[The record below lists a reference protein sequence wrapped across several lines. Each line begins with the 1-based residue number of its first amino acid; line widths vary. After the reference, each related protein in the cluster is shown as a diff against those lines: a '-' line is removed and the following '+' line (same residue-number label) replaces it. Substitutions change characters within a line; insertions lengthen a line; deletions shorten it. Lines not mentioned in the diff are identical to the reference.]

1 MLHEQRGA
9 GPGRRRLGPPARP
22 GLSRRARPRA
32 PPPIPRAQPDA
43 AAAVGTRA
51 GTAGGSGKVADR
63 LRGSQLQWRP
73 RRRGRGCATSARGA
87 GRERRRVATLAPA
100 RRLSFVLN
108 FALGT
113 QSRAG
118 GAGLDRAGRGESE
131 EEEKEEEVDVCG

>member
-43 AAAVGTRA
+43 AAAVSTRA
-51 GTAGGSGKVADR
+51 RTAGGSGEVADR

-73 RRRGRGCATSARGA
+73 RRLGRGCATSARGA
-87 GRERRRVATLAPA
+87 GRERRRVATIAPA
-100 RRLSFVLN
+100 RRLSLPRISRLGLSL
-108 FALGT
+108 ALEGRGRT
-113 QSRAG
+113 
-118 GAGLDRAGRGESE
+118 GRGESE
-131 EEEKEEEVDVCG
+131 EEEEVGVCG

>member
-1 MLHEQRGA
+1 MNSAARDRGAAGSGLPRGRACHAARGPGPRRQSRGRSRTRRQLWARGPEQRA
-9 GPGRRRLGPPARP
+9 
-22 GLSRRARPRA
+22 
-32 PPPIPRAQPDA
+32 
-43 AAAVGTRA
+43 
-51 GTAGGSGKVADR
+51 VADR